1 MMDSPRE
8 GMLAGA
14 DDGLILDKAVLSIM
28 ILTFSILYL
37 HFCSTTS
44 LSTYAY
50 QFLAAGFVYQR
61 SERHPEN
68 HRLFW
73 DHTWSEQPA

>member
-37 HFCSTTS
+37 HFCRY
-44 LSTYAY
+44 LNVPLNY
-50 QFLAAGFVYQR
+50 
-61 SERHPEN
+61 
-68 HRLFW
+68 
-73 DHTWSEQPA
+73 